1 MTIFKKPW
9 KLTDGFLF
17 GGALALLGFIIQI
30 VAGPVD
36 WELIAS
42 PVNLILLAVFLAF
55 VVAAF
60 LLKDAPAFSVGWVPR
75 QRPFPPSHGLLC

>member
-9 KLTDGFLF
+9 KLADGFLF

-36 WELIAS
+36 RELIAS
-42 PVNLILLAVFLAF
+42 PVNLVLLAVFLAF

-60 LLKDAPAFSVGWVPR
+60 LLKRRFGTDTIILFG
-75 QRPFPPSHGLLC
+75 PSWTSLCR